1 MCAALLPFRKLNLN
15 VAQLG
20 NHRGAAVELPA
31 CIHDARIEIIQ
42 VLPDLVLGIQGVQ
55 RCFELR
61 ILLAQHQRRW
71 PYTAD
76 LFPFHQALDP
86 PIGVGV
92 CSKAGDGFACVGE
105 IVEVTAGECC
115 IEGTIGNLPHFLIG
129 GVMRDCGF
137 LVPGFGEITAC
148 GFGVLINRQG
158 VRRGFVGHAIACR
171 MQRSITIL
179 SGASMRHVPAQPFSA
194 SPQLYRARYF
204 LGNACAPAEAVFVLF
219 KRPSPGRK
227 VTLSSMSQQQTES
240 TNTNPVEGDAVGK
253 RILVTGA
260 NAGIGFWTSLQLA
273 QRGAEVILA
282 CRNPRKADAAL
293 SAISARVPHA
303 KVSTT
308 ILDVAS
314 LASVADAVERLSAL
328 EGLDVLIAN
337 AGVVH
342 APGKRKQSVDGL
354 ELVAATNFFG
364 HFALVAGLLPVLER
378 TAAARVIT
386 LGSLA
391 TLLVKPRVDDLQLT
405 KNYSSWQA
413 YAQSKIMSQSFGFE
427 LDRRLLVAG
436 SPVRALSAHPGY
448 SISGRTP
455 QVAGVNEPSARK
467 RFIDGLQTPFV
478 QGKNH
483 GAWPIVRAAL
493 DTQAF
498 SGSGP
503 VFFGPRGV
511 VKGAPAKMKPARI
524 TTDPLLA
531 KTIWHEA
538 ERATGIVLVP

>member
-1 MCAALLPFRKLNLN
+1 
-15 VAQLG
+15 
-20 NHRGAAVELPA
+20 
-31 CIHDARIEIIQ
+31 
-42 VLPDLVLGIQGVQ
+42 
-55 RCFELR
+55 
-61 ILLAQHQRRW
+61 
-71 PYTAD
+71 
-76 LFPFHQALDP
+76 
-86 PIGVGV
+86 
-92 CSKAGDGFACVGE
+92 
-105 IVEVTAGECC
+105 
-115 IEGTIGNLPHFLIG
+115 
-129 GVMRDCGF
+129 
-137 LVPGFGEITAC
+137 
-148 GFGVLINRQG
+148 
-158 VRRGFVGHAIACR
+158 

-179 SGASMRHVPAQPFSA
+179 PGVSMRHVPAQPFNV
-194 SPQLYRARYF
+194 SPQLYPARCVR
-204 LGNACAPAEAVFVLF
+204 GNAYAPAEYVFALR
-219 KRPSPGRK
+219 KRSSSGRK

-240 TNTNPVEGDAVGK
+240 TNTSPLEGDAVGK

-282 CRNPRKADAAL
+282 CRNPRKAEAAL
-293 SAISARVPHA
+293 SAIRARVPHA

-308 ILDVAS
+308 IMDVAS
-314 LASVADAVERLSAL
+314 LASVADAVERLSAG

-391 TLLVKPRVDDLQLT
+391 TLLVKPRVGDLQLT

-427 LDRRLLVAG
+427 LDRRLQAAG

-455 QVAGVNEPSARK
+455 EVGGVNEPSARK

-478 QGKNH
+478 QGKNQ

-493 DTQAF
+493 DSQAF
-498 SGSGP
+498 SESGP
-503 VFFGPRGV
+503 VFFGPRGL

-524 TTDPLLA
+524 TTDPMLA

-538 ERATGIVLVP
+538 ERATGIVLAP

>member
-1 MCAALLPFRKLNLN
+1 M
-15 VAQLG
+15 
-20 NHRGAAVELPA
+20 
-31 CIHDARIEIIQ
+31 
-42 VLPDLVLGIQGVQ
+42 
-55 RCFELR
+55 
-61 ILLAQHQRRW
+61 
-71 PYTAD
+71 
-76 LFPFHQALDP
+76 
-86 PIGVGV
+86 
-92 CSKAGDGFACVGE
+92 
-105 IVEVTAGECC
+105 
-115 IEGTIGNLPHFLIG
+115 
-129 GVMRDCGF
+129 
-137 LVPGFGEITAC
+137 
-148 GFGVLINRQG
+148 
-158 VRRGFVGHAIACR
+158 
-171 MQRSITIL
+171 
-179 SGASMRHVPAQPFSA
+179 
-194 SPQLYRARYF
+194 
-204 LGNACAPAEAVFVLF
+204 
-219 KRPSPGRK
+219 
-227 VTLSSMSQQQTES
+227 SSMSQQQTES
-240 TNTNPVEGDAVGK
+240 TNTSPLEGDAVGK

-282 CRNPRKADAAL
+282 CRNPRKAEAAL
-293 SAISARVPHA
+293 SAIRARVPHA

-308 ILDVAS
+308 IMDVAS
-314 LASVADAVERLSAL
+314 LASVADAVERLSAG

-391 TLLVKPRVDDLQLT
+391 TLLVKPRVGDLQLT

-427 LDRRLLVAG
+427 LDRRLQAAG

-455 QVAGVNEPSARK
+455 EVGGVNEPSARK

-478 QGKNH
+478 QGKNQ

-493 DTQAF
+493 DSQAF
-498 SGSGP
+498 SESGP
-503 VFFGPRGV
+503 VFFGPRGL

-524 TTDPLLA
+524 TTDPMLA

-538 ERATGIVLVP
+538 ERATGIVLAP